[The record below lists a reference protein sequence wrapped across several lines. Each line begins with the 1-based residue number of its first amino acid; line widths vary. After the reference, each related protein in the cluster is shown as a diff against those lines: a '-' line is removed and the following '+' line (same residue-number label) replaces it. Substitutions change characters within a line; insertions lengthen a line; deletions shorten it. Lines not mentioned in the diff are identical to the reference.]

1 MSRRRRLPALI
12 AGALVLVLAG
22 PASPVAAADDPV
34 GPVPGDELRII
45 AVDTSDFPDVEA
57 TVALPAT
64 ARRQPAGS
72 ANLTVTSAEQEVEA
86 TVERL
91 PVDRQAVAILIDT
104 DERTEELTLVTA
116 QAAATDLVRQLDPAR
131 PVVVASSTGGTVF
144 GPDTDRAAAID
155 ALADLRLGGTRD
167 WPATLAA
174 TMDTL
179 VDSTSTTVVVV
190 STGPSGDTDVP
201 PELVSRLADDSVK
214 VRWVSL
220 GAGAGPAGD
229 LEDIPSVVSATRDG
243 LLVRLDAIAAELVA
257 QYRLTFRVDPR
268 ATSVAVTLLVDGD
281 EWTAGFPVPLPSS
294 GYVAP
299 SPDAAV
305 APTTTPRAPVPG
317 TAGDDST
324 GTGPF
329 LAAGAAALLLL
340 GLAVAAVRVR
350 PPADSGSVPQPG

>member
-1 MSRRRRLPALI
+1 MTRRRRSPTLL
-12 AGALVLVLAG
+12 AGALALVLAG
-22 PASPVAAADDPV
+22 SFGPSSPVAAADD
-34 GPVPGDELRII
+34 PVPGDELRII

-72 ANLTVTSAEQEVEA
+72 ANLTVTSAEQELEA

-174 TMDTL
+174 TTDAL
-179 VDSTSTTVVVV
+179 VDSTSSTLIVV
-190 STGPSGDTDVP
+190 STGPSGRTDVP
-201 PELVSRLADDSVK
+201 PGLVSRLADDSVK

-220 GAGAGPAGD
+220 GPDAGPPAD
-229 LEDIPSVVSATRDG
+229 LEDVPSVVSATTDG

-268 ATSVAVTLLVDGD
+268 ATSVAVTLRVDGD

-305 APTTTPRAPVPG
+305 APPTTPSA
-317 TAGDDST
+317 TASRPARDRST
-324 GTGPF
+324 GTGVF
-329 LAAGAAALLLL
+329 LVAGAAALLLL

-350 PPADSGSVPQPG
+350 PPSPQAG